1 MDHQQ
6 GEFLEDNKWDT
17 YWRIILSGHLWDH
30 HHHHYHHHNHHIFWK
45 SNNRTPF
52 RGCQLDH
59 LLEDYQLRNHQ
70 QTTETSTRHQLEDKL
85 GTY

>member
-6 GEFLEDNKWDT
+6 GKFLEDSKWDT

-30 HHHHYHHHNHHIFWK
+30 HHHHHHHHIFWK
-45 SNNRTPF
+45 SNRTPF

-59 LLEDYQLRNHQ
+59 LLDDYQLRNHQ
-70 QTTETSTRHQLEDKL
+70 QTTGTSTRHQLEDKL
-85 GTY
+85 GTH

>member
-1 MDHQQ
+1 MNHQQ

-17 YWRIILSGHLWDH
+17 YWGIILSGHLWDH
-30 HHHHYHHHNHHIFWK
+30 HLHHHHIFWK

-59 LLEDYQLRNHQ
+59 LLEDYQLSNHQ
-70 QTTETSTRHQLEDKL
+70 QTTGTSTRHQTGYLL
-85 GTY
+85 GDRQLK